1 MALSKRK
8 VGLIVTLIIISLAG
22 LILLQGWLLHYA
34 LQLKEKTFDNNV
46 AGVLNAVT
54 DMLETHQ
61 AAAVIIEVADNFDVS
76 DTSGIPAGAVETTA
90 FDTVTTKM
98 IIMKHDS
105 IMPEPDARGKTYNRK
120 LSVMAFED
128 TLCLTDTLLYDSVKL
143 AGKADMFIGK
153 DFFDSCRQAIRVV
166 ASPGS
171 HRIDFLQKVLNR
183 MAVSETL
190 PLEKRLDSALIDS
203 IIDVNLND
211 ANIDLE
217 YIFGIKMADSDSVIF
232 SSPELRQDLL
242 QSEYAV
248 KLFPYDILTSH
259 ADLLLFFPDK
269 QTFIWRQIVPVL
281 AVIIIFI
288 SIIIMCFVHTVKTIL
303 IQRHSATLMAD
314 FVNNMTHEFKTPIS
328 TISLAAEAILRRDV
342 ISDNEKVTQYSKMI
356 LDENKRMRRQAEKI
370 LQMAALEESDLS
382 LKAIDVN
389 LHDVINEAVDGIS
402 LAVKK
407 RGGTI
412 SCTLNAEKDIVR
424 GDRVH
429 LSGIVHNLLDNANK
443 YSPEKPEIS
452 IFTSNADGGIYI
464 RVVDNGIGINEED
477 LKMVFSKY
485 YRVSSGNIHDVK
497 GFGLG
502 LSYVKLMVEAH
513 GGSITMKSKY
523 GEGTRVEVFLPLE
536 RDNKDDRS

>member
-1 MALSKRK
+1 
-8 VGLIVTLIIISLAG
+8 
-22 LILLQGWLLHYA
+22 
-34 LQLKEKTFDNNV
+34 
-46 AGVLNAVT
+46 
-54 DMLETHQ
+54 
-61 AAAVIIEVADNFDVS
+61 
-76 DTSGIPAGAVETTA
+76 
-90 FDTVTTKM
+90 
-98 IIMKHDS
+98 
-105 IMPEPDARGKTYNRK
+105 
-120 LSVMAFED
+120 
-128 TLCLTDTLLYDSVKL
+128 
-143 AGKADMFIGK
+143 
-153 DFFDSCRQAIRVV
+153 
-166 ASPGS
+166 
-171 HRIDFLQKVLNR
+171 
-183 MAVSETL
+183 
-190 PLEKRLDSALIDS
+190 
-203 IIDVNLND
+203 
-211 ANIDLE
+211 
-217 YIFGIKMADSDSVIF
+217 
-232 SSPELRQDLL
+232 
-242 QSEYAV
+242 
-248 KLFPYDILTSH
+248 
-259 ADLLLFFPDK
+259 
-269 QTFIWRQIVPVL
+269 
-281 AVIIIFI
+281 
-288 SIIIMCFVHTVKTIL
+288 
-303 IQRHSATLMAD
+303 
-314 FVNNMTHEFKTPIS
+314 MTHEFKTPIS

-464 RVVDNGIGINEED
+464 RVVDNGVGINEED